1 MPSQKLRNFLDENQ
15 TKYVLIVHSPAYTA
29 QEIAA
34 SAHVPGKQL
43 AKTVILKLD
52 GKLAMCVMPADQK
65 VDFEKCKDQM
75 NAEQVE
81 LASEEEFKYA
91 FPGCE
96 IGAMP
101 PFGNLYNIPVFVCK
115 TLQQNNEIAFSAGSH
130 RELIK
135 LNYKDF
141 ERLVK
146 PRVVEV

>member
-1 MPSQKLRNFLDENQ
+1 MISAL
-15 TKYVLIVHSPAYTA
+15 
-29 QEIAA
+29 A
-34 SAHVPGKQL
+34 SRL
-43 AKTVILKLD
+43 S
-52 GKLAMCVMPADQK
+52 MM
-65 VDFEKCKDQM
+65 
-75 NAEQVE
+75 E

-115 TLQQNNEIAFSAGSH
+115 TLQQNNEIAFSAGNH